1 MSKGLGGVL
10 GGALRQKG
18 GAPKS
23 RRAVMSNRAAAN
35 SKTRTYNT
43 SYVTLFSSTIVFHP
57 WLTSKSRSYHC
68 AGSRPRSSGHIGG
81 VTMDTEDPGYTC
93 TQCTHVSNVHMYT
106 CIKCITSITCNTSIT
121 CIASIT
127 CTHHNGHQGPR
138 IQGGSFLRTKH
149 VSRSQSSFSMTTL
162 W

>member
-10 GGALRQKG
+10 GGALGQTG

-93 TQCTHVSNVHMYT
+93 TQC
-106 CIKCITSITCNTSIT
+106 IT
-121 CIASIT
+121 CITTITCITSIT

-149 VSRSQSSFSMTTL
+149 VSRSPSSTPL
-162 W
+162 RKV